1 MADTLGVLL
10 ISDGLERAH
19 YAFVVATAAA
29 AIGRDVTLFA
39 TNGGCHALLD
49 TPPYAGSPYVGSS
62 YAGASYAGASYAGA
76 SYAGASYVGSSNV
89 WPTIPGVATLA
100 ELRDAA
106 LALGIRMMACP
117 MGLRLAGLEGAAL
130 APGVVVAGVPS
141 FLAAASGQVITL

>member
-62 YAGASYAGASYAGA
+62 YAGASY
-76 SYAGASYVGSSNV
+76 VGSSNV
-89 WPTIPGVATLA
+89 GPTIPGVATLA

>member
-62 YAGASYAGASYAGA
+62 YAGASYAGASY
-76 SYAGASYVGSSNV
+76 VGSSNV
-89 WPTIPGVATLA
+89 GPTIPGVATLA

>member
-49 TPPYAGSPYVGSS
+49 TLPYAGSPYVGSS
-62 YAGASYAGASYAGA
+62 YAGASYAGASH
-76 SYAGASYVGSSNV
+76 VGSSNV
-89 WPTIPGVATLA
+89 GPTIPGVATLA

>member
-62 YAGASYAGASYAGA
+62 YAGASH
-76 SYAGASYVGSSNV
+76 VGSSNV
-89 WPTIPGVATLA
+89 GPTIPGVATLA